1 MTVRKILADHVY
13 SIGSAKQASD
23 YSVITQFI
31 INYIRK
37 SFEFGDDIG
46 DALENWKDVTLE
58 PPKIK
63 VVPKDAEN
71 KEVEERQ
78 NEYLFKAQ
86 IASYVAREEK
96 YIANKGKAFA
106 LIYGQCNNA
115 LQHKLQARKDF
126 EEVIKGNP
134 IKLLDAISEHSMSYV
149 ENKYPF
155 SIALD
160 AIKNY
165 INLKQTDDE
174 SLVDYTRRF
183 KSAKKIMETQIGG
196 ELELPKLAKLDP
208 KWMECYLAWL
218 FQ

>member
-96 YIANKGKAFA
+96 YID
-106 LIYGQCNNA
+106 
-115 LQHKLQARKDF
+115 R
-126 EEVIKGNP
+126 
-134 IKLLDAISEHSMSYV
+134 ISEIAGSYA
-149 ENKYPF
+149 F
-155 SIALD
+155 
-160 AIKNY
+160 
-165 INLKQTDDE
+165 
-174 SLVDYTRRF
+174 
-183 KSAKKIMETQIGG
+183 
-196 ELELPKLAKLDP
+196 
-208 KWMECYLAWL
+208 
-218 FQ
+218 